1 MKIFYTLLAVFC
13 VALQLHSA
21 PLTIAANGEA
31 AGHIA
36 IDVNA
41 PRAVKFAA
49 RELQNYLR
57 KITTARYAVQ
67 HNCNGWKETIF
78 ILGTKDCPIIKPFMN
93 GKIAA
98 EVKKLKFDGYAVF
111 RRSNKIIIIGN
122 DDRAVLNGV
131 HRFIYKHT
139 DFIWVRPY
147 KELAIHSVD
156 PDLKLEIKDYIDN
169 PAFYFRGWGANGNI
183 AIKSEEYF
191 MYVSR
196 LCNNKSPGS
205 HIDSL
210 LGRML
215 DHGLV
220 MEFGGGHNMSSRW
233 LPKKKYGQT
242 NPEYYMM
249 LDGKRR
255 TTGRVNLCY
264 TNKEMTKTFI
274 KETLEIARKLPDYYE
289 TINIMIDD
297 TQAYCECSECMKPI
311 ELPDGRV
318 LERKHEAFKSTQFY
332 MFLNQVARA
341 VAKEIPRLQVKCF
354 GYFFTAVP
362 PEIPVEKN
370 IRISFCP
377 YVRNDKETLHGP
389 SNAKWLARTKKYASM
404 SPGIIWREYYY
415 SGAGFPRAQANI
427 IAQDLR
433 FINSLG
439 VNMIYSE
446 LSWADRP
453 DFLRDRP
460 AKEHCFFDITGP
472 EFWTI
477 NMLFWDPAEDPD
489 ALRNEYIKRTYREGA
504 PGVLKFYKLIRDS
517 WLNDPTPSRFN
528 SNFRVD
534 MGHYVVNKK
543 LVAPC
548 RAALAEGLKTVKDPR
563 SKKQLEQL
571 IATFESWLKLAEAG
585 KVSKQ
590 SVTKTDNREFPG
602 FDFDSGAWENAGVLP
617 VLRMLNQPMLEAPD
631 KTEIKFMHN
640 SEKLFIGFRCKT
652 SGKLR
657 AAKNSPRDVWPSGD
671 RAEIFFGTA
680 NNSYFHLAFNCFANG
695 TAGTYDALKTDRKWN
710 CQWDVKT
717 KQADG
722 EWLAVVT
729 IPLKDLKITVEQNN
743 RVRAFFS
750 RTRSAQG
757 KFDTDGHSS
766 WAGAVPHD
774 VKAFGELEFELE

>member
-264 TNKEMTKTFI
+264 TNTEMTKTFI